1 MKRRSFLH
9 AGAAAS
15 LLGALPTAARASGF
29 DPRPGPWRYFD
40 VTTRIDVLR
49 PSGVTRAWIPLPSVN
64 ADFQRVIGNSWA
76 GNAAGVK
83 IAADP
88 KYGAQMA
95 CAEWAAGEKSPQ
107 VAVTSRV
114 ATRNRAID
122 FARPDPALRLRPA
135 DARFNTAPTAL
146 IPTDGIVRKTALGI
160 VRGENTELGKAR
172 AIYQWIVD
180 NTFRDPKVRGCGIGD
195 IKSMLETG
203 NLKGKCADL
212 NALYVGLARSVGL
225 AARDMYGVRV
235 AKSAFGYKSLG
246 AGSPDITKAQHCRAD
261 VFVDGY
267 GWVPV
272 DPADVRKV
280 VLEEPP
286 GDLPLD
292 APKVVAARK
301 TLFGHWEMNWM
312 AYNTAHDILLPGSSG
327 PAIPFLMYPQAE
339 TEKGRLDPL
348 DPSDFRYT
356 ITAQEI
362 NA

>member
-1 MKRRSFLH
+1 MKRRTFLH

-15 LLGALPTAARASGF
+15 LLGTMPRFARAEEF

-40 VTTRIDVLR
+40 VTTRIDVLK
-49 PSGVTRAWIPLPSVN
+49 PSGATRAWVPLPSLES
-64 ADFQRVIGNSWA
+64 DFQRVIGNSWS
-76 GNAAGVK
+76 GNAPGVR

-88 KYGAQMA
+88 KYGAQMVY
-95 CAEWAAGEKSPQ
+95 AEWPAGQGQPQ
-107 VAVTSRV
+107 LAVTSRV
-114 ATRNRAID
+114 ATRNRAVD
-122 FARPDPALRLRPA
+122 FSKPDPAIKLRAA

-146 IPTDGIVRKTALGI
+146 IPTDGIVRKTALEI
-160 VRGENTELGKAR
+160 VRGEKTELGKAR

-203 NLKGKCADL
+203 NLSGKCADL
-212 NALYVGLARSVGL
+212 NALYVGLARAVGL
-225 AARDMYGVRV
+225 AARDVYGVRV

-261 VFVDGY
+261 VFIAGY

-286 GDLPLD
+286 GKLALD
-292 APKVVAARK
+292 DPKVVAARK

-312 AYNTAHDILLPGSSG
+312 AYNTAHDIQLPGSSG
-327 PAIPFLMYPQAE
+327 PAIAFLMYPQAE
-339 TEKGRLDPL
+339 TAQGRLDPL
-348 DPSDFRYT
+348 DPADFRYA

-362 NA
+362 QA

>member
-1 MKRRSFLH
+1 MKRRTFLH

-15 LLGALPTAARASGF
+15 LLGTLPRIALALGF
-29 DPRPGPWRYFD
+29 DPLPGAWRYFD
-40 VTTRIDVLR
+40 VTTRVDVLKPAGTSR
-49 PSGVTRAWIPLPSVN
+49 VWIPLPSLN
-64 ADFQRVIGNSWA
+64 TDFQRVIGNSWS
-76 GNAAGVK
+76 GNAP
-83 IAADP
+83 AAKVASDP
-88 KYGAQMA
+88 KYGAQMVW
-95 CAEWAAGEKSPQ
+95 AEWPAGAGEPQ
-107 VAVTSRV
+107 LAVTSRV
-114 ATRNRAID
+114 ATRNRAVD
-122 FARPDPALRLRPA
+122 FDKPDPALRLRPA

-146 IPTDGIVRKTALGI
+146 IPTDGIVRKTALEI
-160 VRGENTELGKAR
+160 VRGQKTELGKAR

-203 NLKGKCADL
+203 NLSGKCADL
-212 NALYVGLARSVGL
+212 NALYVGLARAVGL
-225 AARDMYGVRV
+225 AARDVYGVRV

-246 AGSPDITKAQHCRAD
+246 AGSPDVTKAQHCRAD

-286 GDLPLD
+286 GKLPLD

-312 AYNTAHDILLPGSSG
+312 AYNTAHDIRLPGSSG
-327 PAIPFLMYPQAE
+327 PAIAFLMYPQAE
-339 TEKGRLDPL
+339 TAHGRLDSL
-348 DPSDFRYT
+348 DPADFRYT
-356 ITAQEI
+356 ITAREI
-362 NA
+362 EA

>member
-1 MKRRSFLH
+1 MKRRTFLH

-15 LLGALPTAARASGF
+15 LLGTLPGFARAEQF

-40 VTTRIDVLR
+40 VTTRIDVLK
-49 PSGVTRAWIPLPSVN
+49 PSGVTRAWVPLPSLN
-64 ADFQRVIGNSWA
+64 SDFQRVIGNAWS
-76 GNAAGVK
+76 GNAAAIKTASDG
-83 IAADP
+83 
-88 KYGAQMA
+88 KYGALMA
-95 CAEWAAGEKSPQ
+95 YAQWSANEGQPRL
-107 VAVTSRV
+107 AVTSRV
-114 ATRNRAID
+114 ATRNRAVD
-122 FARPDPALRLRPA
+122 FAKPDPAIRLRPA

-146 IPTDGIVRKTALGI
+146 IPTDGIVRKTALQI
-160 VRGENTELGKAR
+160 TRGEKTELGKAR

-212 NALYVGLARSVGL
+212 NALYVGLARAVGL
-225 AARDMYGVRV
+225 AARDVYGVRV
-235 AKSAFGYKSLG
+235 AKSRFGYKSLG
-246 AGSPDITKAQHCRAD
+246 AGGPDITKAQHCRAD

-280 VLEEPP
+280 VLDEPP
-286 GDLPLD
+286 GHLALD
-292 APKVVAARK
+292 DPKVVAARK

-312 AYNTAHDILLPGSSG
+312 AYNTAHDIHLPGSSG
-327 PAIPFLMYPQAE
+327 PAIAFLMYPQAE

-348 DPSDFRYT
+348 DPADFRYA

-362 NA
+362 TA